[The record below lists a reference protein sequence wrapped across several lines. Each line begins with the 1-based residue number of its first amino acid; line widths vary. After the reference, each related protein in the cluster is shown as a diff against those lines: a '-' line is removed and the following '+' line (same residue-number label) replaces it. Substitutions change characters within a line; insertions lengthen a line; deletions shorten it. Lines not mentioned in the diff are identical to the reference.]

1 MNKKRNDE
9 ISPYNVFSSSLA
21 IVAALFIAIVSIM
34 YVIYRSWSNKL
45 YLEKWKDYDDCG
57 I

>member
-21 IVAALFIAIVSIM
+21 IVAALFIAIVSIL